1 MRKSNSMVRMIIC
14 MILTGLLVILGTAPA
29 FAEETGVVAERDT
42 TASLPDRINIV
53 LFGLSGDN
61 EGLDT
66 NRSDSIIVVT
76 VDNQYKQ
83 LKFTSVLRDIKANIE
98 GHEPQK
104 INAAYRYGGPELA
117 IQTLNE
123 NFGLNLKDY
132 ITVDFDQFAQIVW
145 TLGGT
150 QVELTEEEAAYLNDD
165 YLIPAEDF
173 EAGLTDLDGYET
185 LEYCRIRKIDSDV
198 QRSERQRKVL
208 TYLMKTVTSMDVME
222 FQELMVSFLDIV
234 EDTSLTPRSIM
245 TLVSIPYDEYD
256 IISNHFPDADIDPN
270 VSGGIDEHGEWVWF
284 MDLDAAAVRFVDI
297 VENEQPVQELDD

>member
-256 IISNHFPDADIDPN
+256 IISNHFPDADIDPD